1 MPKDLWERVA
11 QGRVGP
17 TKVLQAH
24 VLEVTSHAKSV
35 GDGLA
40 SEIKNKVTASVKG
53 GFCGLPGTRGHVL
66 LLAQLYP
73 KPLKDAANKSG
84 MWSACRI
91 IYGYYSDR
99 VFEGC
104 ASQDFQKFN
113 GSMSYRFRMGPN
125 SVPEQ
130 AHRKKLV
137 VRKGFCACSSC
148 CAPKFDF
155 SNRRFSSLFGRS
167 RREECPPLKPVRG
180 ALPAVMEIPEFSATL
195 KAGEFR
201 AVDVAEDQVLINSD

>member
-1 MPKDLWERVA
+1 MLLLQFECRKTNGRVA
-11 QGRVGP
+11 QGRVRP

-40 SEIKNKVTASVKG
+40 SEIKNKVMASVKD
-53 GFCGLPGTRGHVL
+53 GFCGLPETRSHVL

-84 MWSACRI
+84 MWSASRI
-91 IYGYYSDR
+91 IYGYYSDQ
-99 VFEGC
+99 VLEGC

-113 GSMSYRFRMGPN
+113 GSMRYRFRMGPN

-130 AHRKKLV
+130 AHRGKLV
-137 VRKGFCACSSC
+137 VRNGF
-148 CAPKFDF
+148 
-155 SNRRFSSLFGRS
+155 
-167 RREECPPLKPVRG
+167 
-180 ALPAVMEIPEFSATL
+180 
-195 KAGEFR
+195 
-201 AVDVAEDQVLINSD
+201 